1 MRTKSRASTTGP
13 MVELGSEVA
22 SSATGAAP
30 LMTSPQAGCRRLL
43 CPTCRL
49 CTYSVGIVK
58 AVLKYALLGL
68 LAKESRHGYDLKR
81 AFERLLGGTW
91 PVNIGQIYTT
101 LTRLERDGLVTAET
115 VAQTAVPDR
124 KVYSLTAAGH
134 EALAEWL
141 AEPVSDAVVLKDE
154 VHVKI
159 LVHADVDPSDVSAL
173 IWRQRASHLRM
184 LAELEHDR
192 EAAGD
197 DPATRLVF
205 EGAMLHVEA
214 DLRWLDVA
222 ERELT
227 RAPTTPRP

>member
-1 MRTKSRASTTGP
+1 M
-13 MVELGSEVA
+13 
-22 SSATGAAP
+22 
-30 LMTSPQAGCRRLL
+30 
-43 CPTCRL
+43 
-49 CTYSVGIVK
+49 
-58 AVLKYALLGL
+58 LKFALLGL

-115 VAQTAVPDR
+115 VAQTTVPDR

-134 EALAEWL
+134 EALGEWL
-141 AEPVSDAVVLKDE
+141 GQPVSDAVVLKDE
-154 VHVKI
+154 VYVKV
-159 LVHADVDPSDVSAL
+159 LVHAVVDAADLPAL
-173 IWRQRASHLRM
+173 IWRQRTHHLQL

-192 EAAGD
+192 DEAGD
-197 DPATRLVF
+197 DAATRLVL

-222 ERELT
+222 EQELT
-227 RAPTTPRP
+227 RPRDGTA